1 MDDSG
6 SVSTNSSGL
15 VFEILNFVPMPLI
28 ITREQNGEMIN
39 LFMNTKFSEI
49 IGYSR
54 EDIPTLD
61 IWFKKAYPDPMY
73 RSFVIKAWD
82 ERIMKMMKEPD
93 YIPTM
98 KARIRCANGEDKWF
112 YVQSRLKEDQNHIV
126 FLQVSDFEDRENNL
140 SDTDLLQN
148 NLLSIISHDLRSPF
162 NSILGL
168 LSLLR
173 REANGMDKLTEYFDL
188 MESTAKNGL
197 LIIEDLLQIARL
209 QKRHDSLL
217 YEEIPVYTFVK
228 EIVNKNR
235 YMLMQKGQNVEIS
248 IDKGIVASFD
258 KIKIGLVLDNILSN
272 AVKYSFPGQPIY
284 IEAHKKNNLF
294 EISIKDEGQGF
305 NQEDME
311 QVFHKFGRLS
321 AVPTAGEKS
330 IGLGLYICKLLVELH
345 QGSIVVQSDGLKK
358 GAKITVRLP
367 QDNQSKS
374 TSIA

>member
-1 MDDSG
+1 MDDLG
-6 SVSTNSSGL
+6 SVSSNSSGL

-28 ITREQNGEMIN
+28 VTREQDGQMIN

-49 IGYSR
+49 IGYLP
-54 EDIPTLD
+54 EEIPTLD
-61 IWFKKAYPDPMY
+61 IWFKKAYPDPLY
-73 RSFVIKAWD
+73 RSFVVKAWD
-82 ERIMKMMKEPD
+82 ERIMKMMKEPN

-112 YVQSRLKEDQNHIV
+112 YVQSRLRDDQNYVV
-126 FLQVSDFEDRENNL
+126 FLQVSDFEDKGNNL

-173 REANGMDKLTEYFDL
+173 REANGIDKLTEYFDL

-217 YEEIPVYTFVK
+217 YEAIPVYEFVK
-228 EIVNKNR
+228 DIVNKNR

-248 IDKGIVASFD
+248 MDKDIVANFD

-272 AVKYSFPGQPIY
+272 AIKYSYPGQPIY
-284 IEAHKKNNLF
+284 IEAYKKSNLF

-345 QGSIVVQSDGLKK
+345 QGSIFVQSDGPKK
-358 GAKITVRLP
+358 GARITVRLP
-367 QDNQSKS
+367 QEIQS
-374 TSIA
+374 